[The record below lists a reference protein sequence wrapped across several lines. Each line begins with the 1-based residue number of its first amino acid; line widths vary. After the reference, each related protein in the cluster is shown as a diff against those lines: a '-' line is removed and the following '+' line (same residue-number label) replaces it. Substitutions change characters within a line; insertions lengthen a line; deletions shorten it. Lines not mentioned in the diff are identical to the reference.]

1 MLIPLHCI
9 LAFHLLLLLHH
20 HLAQHILRFFISLS
34 ESIFSLH
41 LVQFECSKAESL
53 IFMPREILLKPSKSH
68 CTCAN
73 FFFSSIFTS
82 QFSIKSTTKKNRS
95 SKMQKSFR
103 TRVIVFYKEK
113 KTTILKWN
121 IAGSRD
127 ANPHI
132 EVLSAPT
139 SPVEQTPLKSAIG
152 RNPLRGS
159 KCKSKTISFWF
170 FLSFF
175 YSHW

>member
-1 MLIPLHCI
+1 MFKGGIADFYAAWNLVKAVKVSLY
-9 LAFHLLLLLHH
+9 
-20 HLAQHILRFFISLS
+20 LREF
-34 ESIFSLH
+34 
-41 LVQFECSKAESL
+41 
-53 IFMPREILLKPSKSH
+53 
-68 CTCAN
+68 

-82 QFSIKSTTKKNRS
+82 QFSIKSTTKKIEAA
-95 SKMQKSFR
+95 KCKSHFALEWSFF
-103 TRVIVFYKEK
+103 TKKK

-170 FLSFF
+170 FYLSFILTDNWVTSVISVVKVGLSLHAF
-175 YSHW
+175 LFFSNFTKRVSWAFSFRCN